1 MRTGIP
7 NKHSL
12 GGILMTFI
20 KKNSYVL
27 LIIVLCM
34 GFALIGVGKYGQEQ
48 AFTKITIT
56 EGDTLWGLAYHH
68 SENVPAD
75 QWVKEVMRLN
85 DLSSATIKKGE
96 DLLLPAVRTVGKNK
110 TQLAGVNR

>member
-1 MRTGIP
+1 
-7 NKHSL
+7 
-12 GGILMTFI
+12 MTFI

-34 GFALIGVGKYGQEQ
+34 GFAIIGVNKYEKDQVT
-48 AFTKITIT
+48 TKITIT
-56 EGDTLWGLAYHH
+56 EGDTLWGLANHH
-68 SENVPAD
+68 SKNMSAD
-75 QWVKEVMRLN
+75 KWVKEVIKLN

-96 DLLLPAVRTVGKNK
+96 DLLLPTERKTN